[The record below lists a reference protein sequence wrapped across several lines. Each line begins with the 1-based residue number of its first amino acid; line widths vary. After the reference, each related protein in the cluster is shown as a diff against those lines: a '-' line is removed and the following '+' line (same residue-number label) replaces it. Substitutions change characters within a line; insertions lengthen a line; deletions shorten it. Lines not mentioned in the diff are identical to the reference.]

1 MPSNEVG
8 PSHQESLR
16 IIHVSHS
23 KRDVSASRNVR
34 GKGSGSARHENSRN
48 GVTAL

>member
-8 PSHQESLR
+8 PSHQELLR

-23 KRDVSASRNVR
+23 QHGVSASRNVR
-34 GKGSGSARHENSRN
+34 VPEVRHMKIAVWD